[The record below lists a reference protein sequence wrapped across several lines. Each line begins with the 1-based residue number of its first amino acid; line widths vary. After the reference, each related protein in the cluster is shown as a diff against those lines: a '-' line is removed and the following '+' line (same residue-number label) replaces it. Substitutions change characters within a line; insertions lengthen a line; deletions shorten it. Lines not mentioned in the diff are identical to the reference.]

1 MTATRYTRD
10 DSADPP
16 RLAFFLNLGTLTA
29 LPSTS
34 DAPRGETAE
43 VYAALK
49 AAGFEGVQGGD
60 PAAAHDQG
68 LKHAAGGRVNAVGEV
83 GEQARRWKD
92 DGSVAATL
100 HVGWGREDDATLDA
114 VFDDIL
120 ETSAALDLPLYPETH
135 RATMLQDTWRTN
147 RLTRRRPG
155 LRFNLD
161 LSHWYTGLEMPY
173 AGVDQTLD
181 FVAPV
186 LERVGFLHGR
196 IGDGGAMQVGIGDT
210 IEAAL
215 GRPNVRHFVEAWG
228 RAFRAFRDRAADGD
242 YLVFAPEL
250 LEPSIHYAR
259 TVPGPSPGGE
269 RIEECDRYQQSLLY
283 LELARHVW
291 DTV

>member
-1 MTATRYTRD
+1 MNAARYTRD
-10 DSADPP
+10 GGDGPP
-16 RLAFFLNLGTLTA
+16 RLAFFLNLDTLNA
-29 LPSTS
+29 LPPSS
-34 DAPRGETAE
+34 AAPRGETSE

-68 LKHAAGGRVNAVGEV
+68 LKYAAGGRVNAPGEV

-92 DGSVAATL
+92 EGAVAATL

-114 VFDDIL
+114 VSDDIL

-135 RATMLQDTWRTN
+135 RATMIQDTWRAT
-147 RLTRRRPG
+147 RLAQRRPG

-196 IGDGGAMQVGIGDT
+196 IGDGGAMQVCVGDT
-210 IEAAL
+210 LGAAL
-215 GRPNVRHFVEAWG
+215 DRPNVRHFVEAWS
-228 RAFRAFRDRAADGD
+228 RAFRSFRQQAAEGD

-250 LEPSIHYAR
+250 LEPSICYAR
-259 TVPGPSPGGE
+259 TIPVPDGG
-269 RIEECDRYQQSLLY
+269 RVEECDRYRQSLLY
-283 LELARHVW
+283 LELARHAW
-291 DTV
+291 DIA